1 MAKNTAVHV
10 VDDLT
15 GEAAAETL
23 GFGVDGIDYEI
34 DLSARNAAALRE
46 IFAPYVRHGRRTGG
60 RKQRPQLAAGAK
72 TSANTGLKNPEPQE
86 VPAKAKPAKRT
97 AAGAKTAARPAKAE
111 PAAKPT
117 RAKKA
122 QPAKAV
128 KTTEPRAAAVKTT
141 AAVKNPAGEPK
152 SAKTAEPARR
162 PAKKIPAVTFSSG
175 E

>member
-1 MAKNTAVHV
+1 MAKNTAVQV

-15 GEAAAETL
+15 GEPADETV
-23 GFGVDGIDYEI
+23 GFGLDGLAYEI

-46 IFAPYVRHGRRTGG
+46 IFGPYVSRGRRTGG
-60 RKQRPQLAAGAK
+60 RKQRPQVVPGAK
-72 TSANTGLKNPEPQE
+72 AAVKALESQE
-86 VPAKAKPAKRT
+86 VAAKAKPKPAKRT
-97 AAGAKTAARPAKAE
+97 AAAAKTATRAAQQAE

-122 QPAKAV
+122 QPVHA
-128 KTTEPRAAAVKTT
+128 P
-141 AAVKNPAGEPK
+141 AVKNPAGEPK
-152 SAKTAEPARR
+152 TTVVKTTEPAPAKPVRR